1 MQELS
6 VKITDCSREKL
17 LAIAWKCG
25 FVDGKG
31 RKHYKIKD
39 KMGQFITTIPR
50 GKKIK
55 KETARGIIKRFNEFG
70 AKIEI
75 K

>member
-6 VKITDCSREKL
+6 VKITDCSGEKL
-17 LAIAWKCG
+17 LAIALKCG

-31 RKHYKIKD
+31 KKHYKVKN
-39 KMGQFITTIPR
+39 KAGQFITTIPR

-55 KETARGIIKRFNEFG
+55 KETARGIIKRLNEFG
-70 AKIEI
+70 AKIET